1 MRKIFCLLLMAPLF
15 VYAQV
20 NQQKQ
25 KAMPLKFETI
35 VQTGLLVG
43 DNAESATLQAIAGMR
58 HKKWYAG
65 VGTGLDFYLQRS
77 VPLFADV
84 RYDFSAKRKT
94 FFLYG
99 DAGVNFAWTKN
110 KEQQNIIDQTPGLF
124 TDAGIGLKIAT
135 KKQDAFLISVGYSHK
150 QLEETQKG
158 FSWWSIIGPG
168 VDYAS
173 ELKYNYSFNRI
184 AIKFGFV
191 F

>member
-1 MRKIFCLLLMAPLF
+1 MRKVFCLLLMVPLC

-43 DNAESATLQAIAGMR
+43 DNAESATLQAIAGVR
-58 HKKWYAG
+58 HKKLYAG

-99 DAGVNFAWTKN
+99 DAGVNFSWVKN
-110 KEQQNIIDQTPGLF
+110 QNGQNVTEQPASLY
-124 TDAGIGLKIAT
+124 TDAGVGLKITT
-135 KKQDAFLISVGYSHK
+135 KKQDAFMLSVGYSHK
-150 QLEETQKG
+150 HLQQTTKGISWQTWPIQTTETL
-158 FSWWSIIGPG
+158 FYY
-168 VDYAS
+168 DYR
-173 ELKYNYSFNRI
+173 YNRI